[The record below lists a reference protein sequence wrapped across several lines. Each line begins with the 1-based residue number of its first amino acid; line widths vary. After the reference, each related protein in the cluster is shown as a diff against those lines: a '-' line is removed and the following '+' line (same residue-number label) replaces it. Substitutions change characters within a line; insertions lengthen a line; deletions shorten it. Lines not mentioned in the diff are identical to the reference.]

1 MNGDVAVILKRFDAP
16 EETRVFEKGR
26 LEIVRIGGMTLARA
40 TYEPGW
46 KWSQHVGPG
55 VGAARCEVEHLGMV
69 LSGHGD
75 GRVRGRPRHRADR
88 RLSLLRPGRAARQL
102 GRRQPPLR
110 VAPSAGRGALREVS
124 SGPRPTR
131 AVILAGGR
139 GTRMQKPDA
148 AASLSAAQ
156 AAAADEGSKGMMPIH
171 GRPFLDY
178 VLSSLAEAGIEEVCL
193 VTPPGGSAIR
203 AHYGR
208 PARRRVSIAFAE
220 QPSPRGSGDALLAAE
235 PFARDQDFVAL
246 NSDNLYP
253 VSAIR
258 ALRALDGSGLAV
270 FERERLLATSNFT
283 RERVAAFATLRVS
296 AEGWLE
302 AIVEKPLASRRQEAG
317 GRREGSPFCSA

>member
-1 MNGDVAVILKRFDAP
+1 M
-16 EETRVFEKGR
+16 
-26 LEIVRIGGMTLARA
+26 
-40 TYEPGW
+40 
-46 KWSQHVGPG
+46 
-55 VGAARCEVEHLGMV
+55 
-69 LSGHGD
+69 
-75 GRVRGRPRHRADR
+75 
-88 RLSLLRPGRAARQL
+88 
-102 GRRQPPLR
+102 
-110 VAPSAGRGALREVS
+110 S

-148 AASLSAAQ
+148 AALLSAAQ

-270 FERERLLATSNFT
+270 FERETASRDEQLHPGAGRGIRDAPGL
-283 RERVAAFATLRVS
+283 RRRVAR
-296 AEGWLE
+296 GDRGE
-302 AIVEKPLASRRQEAG
+302 AGGQEAG
-317 GRREGSPFCSA
+317 GGGRRQGSPCCSA

>member
-1 MNGDVAVILKRFDAP
+1 MSDVGVVLKRFDTP

-55 VGAARCEVEHLGMV
+55 VGDGALRGRAPGRGPL
-69 LSGHGD
+69 GHGD

-88 RLSLLRPGRAARQL
+88 RLSVLRAGGAARQL
-102 GRRQPPLR
+102 GRRQPALR
-110 VAPSAGRGALREVS
+110 VAASARRGALREVS
-124 SGPRPTR
+124 PGVPPTR

-148 AASLSAAQ
+148 AAALSPAQ

-193 VTPPGGSAIR
+193 VTPPGRRRDSRALRPAGAAARLDRLRGTGVAPGKRRRAPGGRTFRRKPRLRGSQFRQPVSGLGDPRASRPRRIR
-203 AHYGR
+203 ARGLRARAAARDEQFHPG
-208 PARRRVSIAFAE
+208 ARRRRSRRFEV
-220 QPSPRGSGDALLAAE
+220 SPRAG
-235 PFARDQDFVAL
+235 
-246 NSDNLYP
+246 
-253 VSAIR
+253 
-258 ALRALDGSGLAV
+258 
-270 FERERLLATSNFT
+270 
-283 RERVAAFATLRVS
+283 
-296 AEGWLE
+296 
-302 AIVEKPLASRRQEAG
+302 SRRSWKSRKARRPEAG
-317 GRREGSPFCSA
+317 GRRQGSRCCSA